1 MNDILRAGVAVPK
14 LKIADPTFNANLIRE
29 KIKDHAH
36 WAIDTVWGI
45 GYKFVTK

>member
-29 KIKDHAH
+29 KSKKPARP
-36 WAIDTVWGI
+36 ASA
-45 GYKFVTK
+45 Y